1 MQGPKI
7 GARLVAQDSD
17 YLVSVWHETVV
28 TVFRGACSLQH
39 ALTIS
44 NTCKALLAEG
54 RGDVTYL
61 SVIERSSPAPT
72 ETVRRELATWS
83 RDVVTKMRL
92 AAIVAEGGGFK
103 NALVR
108 GVGVALTVLVPHQVP
123 FKIAGSVE
131 EGVALV
137 APFLA
142 KGSGGSAELLLAV
155 ADVRQRW
162 AARSGPH

>member
-1 MQGPKI
+1 M
-7 GARLVAQDSD
+7 GARIVAQDGD
-17 YLVSVWHETVV
+17 YVLSVWHETVL

-39 ALTIS
+39 ALIIS
-44 NTCKALLAEG
+44 KTCKAVLAES

-61 SVIERSSPAPT
+61 GVIERSSPAPT

-83 RDVVTKMRL
+83 RDVVTKMRV

-123 FKIAGSVE
+123 FKITSTVE

-137 APFLA
+137 APFLPSNA
-142 KGSGGSAELLLAV
+142 GGAAELSLAI
-155 ADVRQRW
+155 AEIR
-162 AARSGPH
+162 ARTAKR